1 LSDTLERIPVLVAR
15 GEVTVSV
22 HGYDELATDGIRVRD
37 ETWQRRRS

>member
-1 LSDTLERIPVLVAR
+1 LSDTLERIRVLVAR

-22 HGYDELATDGIRVRD
+22 HGYDELAADGILVRD